1 MLLKN
6 KILVYSSLLVVVVA
20 TLLTVNGY
28 RAFYNFNEKIAIE
41 SINDRSKLLA
51 SSLEEKI
58 NGYFSSLNSFS
69 IYFKDDGSF
78 DEEATEKSLNLLA
91 EANNVENAFIG
102 FKDGRVFGLGG
113 ILSNLNAKES
123 RREWYARIFS
133 GEDKVITKVYKD
145 ANNLSVFA
153 FAVPVFNDNKEI
165 IAALAFGIKQDTLN
179 KAMLKLSNKNQIY
192 TFIHD
197 GYVITAK
204 NEEHIGENINV
215 LAKGLD
221 GFNGKYIRLFDNN
234 KGDYFVASNTK
245 IDKYNLTISV
255 YEYENDIYNASKNM
269 LFDSI
274 LILFVLL
281 IIMLPIIYYGVVY
294 LIYKPIG
301 GEPVKISEILS
312 NIANGDL
319 SQQLTSSDK
328 DTGIYR
334 SVTLLTRKMSE
345 IVTTSHSISNNV
357 SAASEEV
364 SVVMLETAQN
374 AQNELAQIEEISTA
388 ISELS
393 STSKEVT
400 KNATYAEN
408 EVAKTKN
415 SVLNGRKAIKDK
427 LDKTTGIHNSIQVTA
442 KLISELKID
451 TLNISEVTD
460 VIDSISEQTNL
471 LALNAAIEAARAGDA
486 GRGFAVVAD
495 EVRTLAAKTQDS
507 TLHIQNII
515 TKLQSQAEKVNDN
528 IMLNVDVIKESMGL
542 AKNVQTAFTQI
553 SDSVDNISD
562 ISTLVATASQ
572 EQLHVT
578 EEIAQNTIRTFDLVT
593 QNVSAINQ
601 TQQATNEVSKLA
613 VAQKTELDFFKVV
626 SS

>member
-1 MLLKN
+1 M
-6 KILVYSSLLVVVVA
+6 
-20 TLLTVNGY
+20 
-28 RAFYNFNEKIAIE
+28 
-41 SINDRSKLLA
+41 
-51 SSLEEKI
+51 
-58 NGYFSSLNSFS
+58 
-69 IYFKDDGSF
+69 
-78 DEEATEKSLNLLA
+78 
-91 EANNVENAFIG
+91 
-102 FKDGRVFGLGG
+102 
-113 ILSNLNAKES
+113 
-123 RREWYARIFS
+123 
-133 GEDKVITKVYKD
+133 
-145 ANNLSVFA
+145 
-153 FAVPVFNDNKEI
+153 
-165 IAALAFGIKQDTLN
+165 
-179 KAMLKLSNKNQIY
+179 
-192 TFIHD
+192 
-197 GYVITAK
+197 
-204 NEEHIGENINV
+204 
-215 LAKGLD
+215 
-221 GFNGKYIRLFDNN
+221 
-234 KGDYFVASNTK
+234 
-245 IDKYNLTISV
+245 
-255 YEYENDIYNASKNM
+255 
-269 LFDSI
+269 
-274 LILFVLL
+274 
-281 IIMLPIIYYGVVY
+281 IMLPIIYYGVIY

-301 GEPVKISEILS
+301 GEPVRISEILS

-319 SQQLTSSDK
+319 SQQLRSSEK

-334 SVTLLTRKMSE
+334 SVTLLARKMSE
-345 IVTTSHSISNNV
+345 IVTNSHSISNNV
-357 SAASEEV
+357 SAATEEV
-364 SVVMLETAQN
+364 SVVMLDTAQN
-374 AQNELAQIEEISTA
+374 AQNELAQVEEISTA

-408 EVAKTKN
+408 EVAKAKN

-427 LDKTTGIHNSIQVTA
+427 LDKTNGIHDSIQVTVQ
-442 KLISELKID
+442 LISELKTD
-451 TLNISEVTD
+451 TLNISEVID

-601 TQQATNEVSKLA
+601 TQQATKEVSKLA
-613 VAQKTELDFFKVV
+613 VAQKIELDFFKVAA
-626 SS
+626 S